1 MNQYNFNK
9 NIFMKLAT
17 AYINGYNNLPMF
29 PEKEYLDTIQSLTK
43 GIGNGLILVTGEANI
58 ISYLNIH
65 IIEGKNII
73 SEEINNKHKII
84 VCETLEELFNYVY
97 FLHH

>member
-73 SEEINNKHKII
+73 SEEINNKHKIP
-84 VCETLEELFNYVY
+84 VCKTVEEVFDDVY
-97 FLHH
+97 CLQH

>member
-1 MNQYNFNK
+1 
-9 NIFMKLAT
+9 MKLAT
-17 AYINGYNNLPMF
+17 AYINSYNNLPIF

-58 ISYLNIH
+58 ISYLNIY
-65 IIEGKNII
+65 ITEGKNII

-84 VCETLEELFNYVY
+84 VCETLEELFDYVY
-97 FLHH
+97 FLHR